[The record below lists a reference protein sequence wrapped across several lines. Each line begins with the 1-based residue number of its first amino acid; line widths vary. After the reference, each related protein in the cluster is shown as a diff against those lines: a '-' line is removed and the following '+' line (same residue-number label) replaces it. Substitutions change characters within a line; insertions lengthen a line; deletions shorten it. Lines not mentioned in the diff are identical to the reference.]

1 MRMNRIEIIPF
12 SAKAIVLA
20 GMLLSPAVP
29 CLLAQDANTAQQSAP
44 TDADIQSNVAYALTH
59 DAQVGNQSVS
69 ASTSQGIVTLSGTVQ
84 TEAQRQQ
91 AETIAATV
99 SGVRAVQNSIT
110 VTGQTTAQAETAP
123 PPPEEEQQQ
132 PAEDQNTAQQMPPP
146 PPPDQAPAAARAP
159 YQQPSYNEYPPA
171 QPASGPVTVAAG
183 TLLNVRLSE
192 PLDTANLQAGR
203 FFQATAASDV
213 YAGNVLAI
221 PRGAVLQGKVV
232 DLKPA
237 GPLGGDAVLQLQLI
251 SANLGGNV
259 YQIASDTWSSK
270 GPNKAGY
277 TAGNTVGGAAV
288 GAVIGAIIGRGTGAA
303 VGAGVGA
310 AAGLG
315 ASAATHGPRLYL
327 PVETVLG
334 FHLATAT
341 TVQPVSWQEAQRL
354 ASSVPPTQQ
363 APRLVRRIYMAP
375 PPYYGYPYPYYRP
388 YYGRVYY
395 GW

>member
-1 MRMNRIEIIPF
+1 MRMYRTNTIKLR
-12 SAKAIVLA
+12 A
-20 GMLLSPAVP
+20 GMVVLSSCLWLPATSYLV
-29 CLLAQDANTAQQSAP
+29 AQDANTTAQPAAP
-44 TDADIQSNVAYALTH
+44 TDADIQSNVSYAITH
-59 DAQVGNQSVS
+59 DAQVGDQSVS
-69 ASTSQGIVTLSGTVQ
+69 ASTNQGIVTLSGTVQ

-99 SGVRAVQNSIT
+99 SGVRAVQNTIT
-110 VTGQTTAQAETAP
+110 VSGQAVATAQAENAP
-123 PPPEEEQQQ
+123 PPPDEEQQS
-132 PAEDQNTAQQMPPP
+132 AQQAPPA
-146 PPPDQAPAAARAP
+146 PPPDEAPAAARAP
-159 YQQPSYNEYPPA
+159 YQQPQYNAYPPP
-171 QPASGPVTVAAG
+171 QPPTGPVTVAAG
-183 TLLNVRLSE
+183 TLLNIRLSE

-232 DLKPA
+232 DMKPA

-251 SANLGGNV
+251 SVNLGGNV
-259 YQIASDTWSSK
+259 YQLASDVWSSK

-288 GAVIGAIIGRGTGAA
+288 GAIIGAIAGRGTGAA
-303 VGAGVGA
+303 IGAGIGA

-334 FHLATAT
+334 FHLTTAT

-354 ASSVPPTQQ
+354 ASSVPSAQQ
-363 APRLVRRIYMAP
+363 APHLVRRVYMAP
-375 PPYYGYPYPYYRP
+375 PPPYYYGYPYRYYP